1 MKKNSYTHEQLVSF
15 SGFSSSSIL
24 HLEQIG
30 VVTPH
35 SSADNRLYSDEDI
48 QNLDQVRL
56 LQSLGIPF
64 SRITEIASE
73 KGFNLAIILEE
84 HLADL
89 LEEQNDI
96 KNVLE
101 FSAASERPELFQRN
115 KRIEELLSRTKK
127 ALDLVLEFA
136 Q

>member
-1 MKKNSYTHEQLVSF
+1 MKKNNYTLEQLASF

-30 VVTPH
+30 VVAPH
-35 SSADNRLYSDEDI
+35 RSADNRLYSDEDM
-48 QNLDQVRL
+48 QNLDQIRL

-64 SRITEIASE
+64 SRIVEIASE
-73 KGFNLAIILEE
+73 KGFDLTAILEE
-84 HLADL
+84 HLANL

-96 KNVLE
+96 MSVLE
-101 FSAASERPELFQRN
+101 FSTASERPELFLRN

-127 ALDLVLEFA
+127 ALDLVLEFT
-136 Q
+136 